1 MTQFDAGDV
10 RRYYDRH
17 TPAFIR
23 FGQGGS
29 AGAIHRAVWGAGV
42 QSRQQ
47 AFHYVDER
55 IADLACAL
63 PPDSRPPHLVDLGC
77 GVGGS
82 LCYLARKL
90 PIRGT
95 GVTLSPLQVQLAAR
109 RISEA
114 GLAGR
119 VTCVEADFCRIPAT
133 VEPADL
139 AYAIESFVHGPS
151 AKVMLDAWADLVRP
165 GGVLVICDD
174 FRRPSTD
181 AWDAL
186 SKVEGRPAAGAQDAL
201 SHVEGRAGGGDA
213 AARAI
218 DRFRRGWHINT
229 LIARDELQAYAD
241 AAGFDLESTIDLTP
255 ALETA
260 RPRDRLLARLTTV
273 AGWLAPR
280 APRIDYM
287 LGGTALQECL
297 AQGWIGYDFT
307 VFRRR
312 R

>member
-17 TPAFIR
+17 TRAFIR
-23 FGQGGS
+23 FGQGGG
-29 AGAIHRAVWGAGV
+29 AGAIRRAVWGAGV

-95 GVTLSPLQVQLAAR
+95 GLTLSPVQVQLAAR
-109 RISEA
+109 RIRDA
-114 GLAGR
+114 GLTGR
-119 VTCVEADFCRIPAT
+119 VTCLDADFCRIPAA

-151 AKVMLDAWADLVRP
+151 AEVMLDAWAHLVRP
-165 GGVLVICDD
+165 GGMLVICDD
-174 FRRPSTD
+174 FRRPP
-181 AWDAL
+181 
-186 SKVEGRPAAGAQDAL
+186 GGARGAL

-229 LIARDELQAYAD
+229 LIARDELQACAD
-241 AAGFDLESTIDLTP
+241 AAGFDHESTIDLTP

-280 APRIDYM
+280 ASRIDYI
-287 LGGTALQECL
+287 LGGSALQECL